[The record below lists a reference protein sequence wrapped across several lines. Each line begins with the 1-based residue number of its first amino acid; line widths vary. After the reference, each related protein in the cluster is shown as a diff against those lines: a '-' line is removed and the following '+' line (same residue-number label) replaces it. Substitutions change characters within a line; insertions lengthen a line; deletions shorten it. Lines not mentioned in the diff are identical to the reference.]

1 MPTYRFTFTRAF
13 RGEAR
18 ITIEAESEE
27 AARAASD
34 ADPQQGGWEL
44 PRTLRDCTDIG
55 ELELGDVHYDMDDSW
70 PEDEE

>member
-1 MPTYRFTFTRAF
+1 MNTYWFTRKFA
-13 RGEAR
+13 GSAT
-18 ITIEAESEE
+18 IGIEAESEE

-34 ADPQQGGWEL
+34 ADPDQGDWEL